1 MQSTAESA
9 AAVTVPNEPHAI
21 AKLIAKLRWIGMESE
36 AERLSVLLAQ
46 IAPGECRAIGPRET
60 D

>member
-1 MQSTAESA
+1 MQHTAESA
-9 AAVTVPNEPHAI
+9 GSVIVPQEPRAI
-21 AKLIAKLRWIGMESE
+21 AKLIAKLRWIGLESE
-36 AERLSVLLAQ
+36 AERLSILLAQ